1 VRANNYSLI
10 VLAPF
15 SGVAAKLLW
24 GLIISA
30 GVSCVTATKSHAAE
44 RQYGDL
50 YCISH
55 SAAAWAL
62 ECFNSGGGGGGSGI
76 LAANMGC

>member
-50 YCISH
+50 YILARCVLVTLLLLGPSSVLI
-55 SAAAWAL
+55 AAA
-62 ECFNSGGGGGGSGI
+62 
-76 LAANMGC
+76 AAAAF